1 MIAPHC
7 AIQCHRLHRLGTGP
21 AQRVQNVRRC
31 DDIKNEMTPEECIAA
46 GKSINEAVTAFRE
59 CVNQLG
65 PPRALS
71 KCLVLNLDQIEQL
84 LSEPITQEE
93 AQALLDVLYKR
104 RWMEA
109 LLRWLSDRPVPWEDF
124 PTYEANLREEA
135 KRKLGEDREVY
146 RGVKL
151 FPDERFP
158 KISDS
163 CPDCGSSEWKRIV
176 YGSLTEEGVEAAK
189 RGEFVRGGCVMGDA
203 SRYCTACFNRWP
215 TKPDMSRPGGTPE
228 AIQRHI
234 EESRAEY
241 ARLSALAELPPHPEE
256 PRVERAWARIDGSV
270 RFLVRFGN
278 CTDIVAKDLQYA
290 RLGGAPTY
298 SAWPLFW
305 CSYDERAR
313 LSTLAEVAALRFE
326 RTYQR
331 ERHNLYNNWD
341 IVQAHRRERDQNWE
355 KESYRRESIKEDRKK
370 LSELLKL
377 ARSAPEKLP
386 KVVSVRSFE
395 REKKFLVRFAWGVV
409 WVERHRFSL
418 IEPLHYYCYSGSLS
432 VERSPCA
439 KAEDPELAEDLACAA
454 AMLAEFPTLA
464 WYAGSRVQ

>member
-1 MIAPHC
+1 M
-7 AIQCHRLHRLGTGP
+7 R
-21 AQRVQNVRRC
+21 
-31 DDIKNEMTPEECIAA
+31 PEERITA
-46 GKSINEAVTAFRE
+46 GKSINEALTVFRE
-59 CVNQLG
+59 SVNQLG

-71 KCLVLNLDQIEQL
+71 QCLDLNLDHIQQL

-93 AQALLDVLYKR
+93 AQALLDVLCKR
-104 RWMEA
+104 SWMEE
-109 LLRWLSDRPVPWEDF
+109 LLRWLSDRPVTWEDF
-124 PTYEANLREEA
+124 PTYEANRREEA
-135 KRKLGEDREVY
+135 KRKWAEDREHDRSVA
-146 RGVKL
+146 L
-151 FPDERFP
+151 FPDRRFP
-158 KISDS
+158 AISDL
-163 CPDCGSSEWKRIV
+163 CPDCGSAEWKRIV

-189 RGEFVRGGCVMGDA
+189 SGEFVRGGCVMGDA

-215 TKPDMSRPGGTPE
+215 TKPDMSRPGGAPE

-234 EESRAEY
+234 AASRAEY

-270 RFLVRFGN
+270 QFLVRFGN
-278 CTDIVAKDLQYA
+278 STDIVTKDVQYA
-290 RLGGAPTY
+290 RLRGAPTY
-298 SAWPLFW
+298 SAWPLSW

-326 RTYQR
+326 RTYQP
-331 ERHNLYNNWD
+331 ERHTLYNNWD
-341 IVQAHRRERDQNWE
+341 IVQAHRRERDQNWDE
-355 KESYRRESIKEDRKK
+355 ESYRRESIKEDRKK

-395 REKKFLVRFAWGVV
+395 REKRFLVRFAWGVV
-409 WVERHRFSL
+409 WVQQYRFSP
-418 IEPLHYYCYSGSLS
+418 IEPPHYNCYSGTLSL
-432 VERSPCA
+432 ETPPCA